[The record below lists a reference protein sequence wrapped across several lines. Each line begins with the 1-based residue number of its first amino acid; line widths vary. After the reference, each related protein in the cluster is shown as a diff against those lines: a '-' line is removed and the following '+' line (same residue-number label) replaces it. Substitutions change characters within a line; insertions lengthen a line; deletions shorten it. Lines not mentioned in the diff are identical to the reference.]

1 MDATRRR
8 VMDAFAAIDGVTLVT
23 HNTPINPAF
32 YRNATIYPGLPEPSY
47 MLRRTANIMSTTTE
61 QPPLSPRRRLGASIR
76 RRLGRIGR
84 SKSPG
89 SNETTPRS
97 SSSSAEDTVPKVLR
111 DGIFLTKIS
120 TKKQQKLL
128 FRLDPD
134 RGQLIWESKVTKYS
148 MSLNSSPG
156 CFTEAFLHQSQSGR
170 SGSCGRGQMPK
181 AIANNSNLR
190 TKIMKT
196 DGLPSSTWSTRCTKP
211 CTWSHLPRR

>member
-1 MDATRRR
+1 
-8 VMDAFAAIDGVTLVT
+8 MDAFAAIDGVTLVT

-47 MLRRTANIMSTTTE
+47 MLRRTANIMSTTTD

-156 CFTEAFLHQSQSGR
+156 CLLKPFFTSPS
-170 SGSCGRGQMPK
+170 RGDPGAADGARCQK
-181 AIANNSNLR
+181 LSR
-190 TKIMKT
+190 TIPT
-196 DGLPSSTWSTRCTKP
+196 SEQRL
-211 CTWSHLPRR
+211 